1 VHILADKTVALQS
14 GAITGAQLVSTSL
27 FLRTRQFDFDLM
39 TFMHKFHFKKLKIV
53 PKSLMH

>member
-1 VHILADKTVALQS
+1 LGLVHILADKTVALQS

-39 TFMHKFHFKKLKIV
+39 TFLHKFHFKK
-53 PKSLMH
+53 S